1 MGDPPVHSRRHD
13 RRQAIVGFKEDADF
27 ARFVSVGAIGTAAV
41 ADCLRDQFNHQPI
54 ELERYAMA
62 NKVWQTKVKRLRLP
76 DLLCVRCGLRVES
89 RAKSKLKIMLS
100 HSDAPDREWDAGG
113 MREDD
118 LFAFLLADISQDPPH
133 CGAPIFF
140 STEALRASIAQAKR
154 STPKAASEGSEV
166 TLTWPCWVPT
176 KRGRYLGVDD
186 EGRIIL
192 SGVDDKVQRYWQWRN
207 WAGPRFVYSEP
218 GDFIKGDEQ
227 VLAGVVEQTSSPVCA
242 GNTWDLTAALHSSEV
257 VERYAAVKASGSVE
271 HRGLSNTLSSISG
284 DTSEDW
290 RVRLEAQ
297 IALARLEPD
306 PWVKRIMDQASD
318 PETEADHQMEAV
330 LAMSELPSE
339 AAATALDR
347 IAANSELPS
356 ELRAAAA
363 WGLGQGAARNPELLL
378 DHFVDPEPIVAL
390 HAISSVDELPSDLQG
405 TLIGWMAGGEVSR
418 ASAAAQLLQRHGC
431 VDSLLE
437 ATQIGDTAR
446 LWALRALG
454 ELPPALVRC
463 LARSRMTP
471 EVEEVL
477 LPMWLGQ
484 DDWLRQDGKEG
495 LDALDVQKIRFH

>member
-1 MGDPPVHSRRHD
+1 MRRYTPGSHEC
-13 RRQAIVGFKEDADF
+13 RQDLVGFKEDADF
-27 ARFVSVGAIGTAAV
+27 ARFVSVGAMGTAAV
-41 ADCLRDQFNHQPI
+41 ADHLQNQFNHQPI

-100 HSDAPDREWDAGG
+100 HSDTPGREWDAGG
-113 MREDD
+113 MRQDD
-118 LFAFLLADISQDPPH
+118 LFAFLHTDINQDPPH

-140 STEALRASIAQAKR
+140 STEALRASIAQARR
-154 STPKAASEGSEV
+154 SAPKAASEGSEI

-176 KRGRYLGVDD
+176 KRGQYLGVDD
-186 EGRIIL
+186 EGRIVF
-192 SGVDDKVQRYWQWRN
+192 SGVDEKVQRYWQWRD
-207 WAGPRFVYSEP
+207 WGGPRFIYSEP
-218 GDFIKGDEQ
+218 GDFIRGGEQ
-227 VLAGVVEQTSSPVCA
+227 VLAGVAEQTSNPMCS
-242 GNTWDLTAALHSSEV
+242 GDSWDLAAALYSSEV
-257 VERYAAVKASGSVE
+257 VERYAAVKAAGSME
-271 HRGLSNTLSSISG
+271 LRELFSTLSSMSS
-284 DTSEDW
+284 DSSEDW

-306 PWVKRIMDQASD
+306 PWVRRITDQISN
-318 PETEADHQMEAV
+318 PQSEADQQMEAV

-339 AAATALDR
+339 AAAKALDR
-347 IAANSELPS
+347 IAAKTDLPN

-363 WGLGQGAARNPELLL
+363 WGLGQGAARNPELLI

-390 HAISSVDELPSDLQG
+390 HAISSVDELSSDLQRK
-405 TLIGWMAGGEVSR
+405 LVGWMAEEGVNR

-437 ATQIGDTAR
+437 ATQFGDNAR

-463 LARSRMTP
+463 LAGSRLTP
-471 EVEEVL
+471 EIEEVL

-495 LDALDVQKIRFH
+495 LDALDVQKIRFR

>member
-1 MGDPPVHSRRHD
+1 M
-13 RRQAIVGFKEDADF
+13 GFKEDADF

-41 ADCLRDQFNHQPI
+41 AGCLRNQFDHQPI
-54 ELERYAMA
+54 ELERYAMS

-100 HSDAPDREWDAGG
+100 HSDTPGREWDAGG
-113 MREDD
+113 MRQDD
-118 LFAFLLADISQDPPH
+118 LFAFLHTDISQDPPH

-140 STEALRASIAQAKR
+140 SKEALQASIAQAKR
-154 STPKAASEGSEV
+154 SAPKAASEGSEV

-186 EGRIIL
+186 EGRIVF
-192 SGVDDKVQRYWQWRN
+192 SSVDGRVQRYWQWRN
-207 WAGPRFVYSEP
+207 WGGPRIVYSEP
-218 GDFIKGDEQ
+218 GDFIRGDEQ
-227 VLAGVVEQTSSPVCA
+227 VLAGVAEQTSDLMCS
-242 GNTWDLTAALHSSEV
+242 GDSWDLVAALRSSDI
-257 VERYAAVKASGSVE
+257 VERYAAVKAAGSVE
-271 HRGLSNTLSSISG
+271 LRGLSNTLSRISVEA
-284 DTSEDW
+284 SEDW

-297 IALARLEPD
+297 IALARLDPD
-306 PWVKRIMDQASD
+306 PWVRKITDQVSD
-318 PETEADHQMEAV
+318 PETEVDQQMEAV

-339 AAATALDR
+339 AAAKALDQ
-347 IAANSELPS
+347 IAADSDLPS
-356 ELRAAAA
+356 ELRAAAV
-363 WGLGQGAARNPELLL
+363 WGLGQGAARSPELLL

-390 HAISSVDELPSDLQG
+390 HAISSVDDLSSDLQR
-405 TLIGWMAGGEVSR
+405 TLIGWMAAEELNR

-431 VDSLLE
+431 VDSLLK
-437 ATQIGDTAR
+437 ATQIGDNAR

-463 LARSRMTP
+463 LAGSRLTP

-495 LDALDVQKIRFH
+495 LDALDVQKIQFH